1 MNQAEHR
8 RLLEAAA
15 YLEGQGIADD
25 TGRAD
30 PGLSGGLGLSSS
42 SSSQDEI
49 VQQLLQQKLWEEMLN
64 FQRGQFPPGYNEL
77 IGRGA
82 PDVPAQAG
90 AALQRLGAAIK
101 PDVEGRNALDRT
113 AALPGQLLSNT
124 ADFWG
129 GLLQLREPQVDAIT
143 RSLIEGLQPS
153 PAASPFTT
161 FPFNTIGAQKAGAFV
176 SEKMGEEDWPLQLA
190 ESLQVGDVVPGLG
203 MGAGI
208 LGRKS
213 LNKLLSEAKGD
224 VLRPSLS
231 SPPAVTGQ
239 RISTRFPKGA
249 SATENPY
256 TENLIID
263 TATMARDPALA
274 AKNARLLADYPTYV
288 PPTAGSPAP
297 YRFRPPEWAHL
308 DNTSANDIINQM
320 MEKSRENLRY
330 LYDIMPPG
338 LRKRAR
344 LWYEGAN
351 KIANEFSGRFGTS
364 IETASGVIAALSPQ
378 MDWFQNVAFA
388 ERVLDTVKHHANDV
402 FDDDMYNTAKAI
414 FLDPKKKDTR
424 IKRENALI
432 IDHIKGKS
440 LNDIEPLFIKG
451 KELNINRL
459 RGLWVRSFD
468 EVYRDKTYRSISPE
482 GDFLDVHMREVGE
495 GPQQLGWGGNE
506 HIGKAVSVIL
516 DPSYENIT
524 RQMGDAHKVRNFYNN
539 ITDPDSPFGDVTI
552 DTHAISASQFMPLSG
567 GEAPV
572 AHNLSSSVKTPGT
585 SQAATSAPL
594 GVKGTYGYHADTYRD
609 VAGEV
614 GELPRA
620 YQSVVWEQIRSLFT
634 PQFKSRFSK
643 DPALRRRITSLW
655 EGVGTKKMSVE
666 EARKKTIDIV
676 SETTGVP
683 GGWKPP
689 VWSKDTLKILA
700 GATGLRQAAG
710 AGQRGDDD

>member
-1 MNQAEHR
+1 MNRPIPVHD
-8 RLLEAAA
+8 
-15 YLEGQGIADD
+15 Y

-30 PGLSGGLGLSSS
+30 SGLSEPGLGGPPTR
-42 SSSQDEI
+42 DEI
-49 VQQLLQQKLWEEMLN
+49 VQQLLQQKLWEELLN

-77 IGRGA
+77 VGRGA

-90 AALQRLGAAIK
+90 AALQRLGAGIK
-101 PDVEGRNALDRT
+101 PDVEGQNILGRS
-113 AALPGQLLSNT
+113 AALPGQALSNT

-129 GLLQLREPQVDAIT
+129 GLLQMREPQLSGMTDAIT

-153 PAASPFTT
+153 PAASPFTN
-161 FPFNTIGAQKAGAFV
+161 FPFNTLGAQQAGEFV
-176 SEKMGEEDWPLQLA
+176 SGKLGEEDWPLQLA

-224 VLRPSLS
+224 VLQPSLS

-239 RISTRFPKGA
+239 RISTRFPMGA

-274 AKNARLLADYPTYV
+274 EKNARLLANYPNYRS
-288 PPTAGSPAP
+288 PAPGGPAP

-308 DNTSANDIINQM
+308 DLTSANDIINQM
-320 MEKSRENLRY
+320 KENTRENLRY
-330 LYDIMPPG
+330 LYDTMPPE

-351 KIANEFSGRFGTS
+351 KIANEFSGRFGAS
-364 IETASGVIAALSPQ
+364 IETSSAVIAALSPQ

-388 ERVLDTVKHHANDV
+388 ERVLDTVTHHANDV

-414 FLDPKKKDTR
+414 FLSSKKKDTR
-424 IKRENALI
+424 VKRENALI
-432 IDHIKGKS
+432 IEHIKGKS

-482 GDFLDVHMREVGE
+482 GDFLDVHMRDVGE
-495 GPQQLGWGGNE
+495 GPQELGWGGNE

-524 RQMGDAHKVRNFYNN
+524 RQMGQAHKVRNFYNN
-539 ITDPDSPFGDVTI
+539 ITDPNAPFGDVTI
-552 DTHAISASQFMPLSG
+552 DTHAISAGQFIPFSG
-567 GEAPV
+567 GDAPV
-572 AHNLSSSVKTPGT
+572 AHNLGSSVKTPKGT
-585 SQAATSAPL
+585 PAAATSGPL
-594 GVKGTYGYHADTYRD
+594 GVKGTYGYHADAYRD
-609 VAGEV
+609 VAKEAK
-614 GELPRA
+614 ELPRA
-620 YQSVVWEQIRSLFT
+620 YQSVVWEQIRGLFT
-634 PQFKSRFSK
+634 PQFKGRFSK
-643 DPALRRRITSLW
+643 DPKLRQRIYSLW
-655 EGVGTKKMSVE
+655 EDVGANKMSVE

-683 GGWKPP
+683 GGWTPP
-689 VWSKDTLKILA
+689 VWSKDTMKILA
-700 GATGLRQAAG
+700 GAAGLGGAAAAG
-710 AGQRGDDD
+710 RGDDD